1 MQINKLNIRFQKQ
14 LSVICLTLFSTT
26 SLYSNPWA
34 TGLGVVSDIVSL
46 GGGLAGKTTLSPAYA
61 VHMWRNDY
69 YGYYANKPFAHHGRV
84 DRDPILG
91 SLEFYKKYQ
100 LSDGSFRESKDQ
112 FPINFLRRL
121 KFSCDRSTTDST
133 GSLTKD
139 IVNELEDFSIIL
151 WHNTSPKKSGFFAPG
166 QPYKFL
172 VRTEGE
178 RITPN
183 CNGIQPFTRIWDATG
198 TIRDYGSFITKL
210 PGVNYQYTWPP
221 LVWGE
226 EK

>member
-1 MQINKLNIRFQKQ
+1 MQTNKLNTRFQKQ
-14 LSVICLTLFSTT
+14 LFVICLTLFSTT

-34 TGLGVVSDIVSL
+34 TGLGVVSDLVSL
-46 GGGLAGKTTLSPAYA
+46 GGALVGKTTLSPAYA

-91 SLEFYKKYQ
+91 SIEFYKKYQ
-100 LSDGSFRESKDQ
+100 LSDGSVRESKDQ
-112 FPINFLRRL
+112 FPINFLRRRN
-121 KFSCDRSTTDST
+121 FSCNRSTTDST

-151 WHNTSPKKSGFFAPG
+151 WHNTPPQKSGVFPPG

-178 RITPN
+178 IITQN
-183 CNGIQPFTRIWDATG
+183 CNVIQPFTRIWEATG
-198 TIRDYGSFITKL
+198 TIGDYGSFITKL
-210 PGVNYQYTWPP
+210 PGVNYQYAWPP